1 MHRNSLPPE
10 LDPDPEQGQSPSQS
24 LYTGLK
30 QNILFCYLETLIY
43 NKKTKCIVSV
53 VKQVI
58 EFCII
63 LYSFVLI
70 KVLLV
75 LQSG

>member
-43 NKKTKCIVSV
+43 IKKTKHVLSV
-53 VKQVI
+53 VKHVI
-58 EFCII
+58 DF
-63 LYSFVLI
+63 L
-70 KVLLV
+70 
-75 LQSG
+75 